1 MIADSERKVAEISA
15 QLQAVKAI
23 PVDIFAPTTSEIN
36 K

>member
-1 MIADSERKVAEISA
+1 MIADSERKVVEISA

-23 PVDIFAPTTSEIN
+23 PVDIFAPIASEMN